1 MFKSIPN
8 RRDSL
13 ARSEVSER
21 TLNKMKMD
29 EVARVML
36 KESHVVN
43 AKFTF
48 LQKVKRN
55 DDMEEYT

>member
-1 MFKSIPN
+1 
-8 RRDSL
+8 
-13 ARSEVSER
+13 
-21 TLNKMKMD
+21 MKMD